1 MTKNHPL
8 TPFIAHTILK
18 LAETG
23 NTNILKKRYIEP
35 EPNCKPVRAKGNP
48 LGIEKFVSL
57 FALYS
62 IGCFI
67 SLIVLVMEKIYE
79 PSKFEET
86 FDEDSIIKI
95 EGIEKEMQSLLDEDL
110 VPLHLQCKVKRLLIE
125 VGMLKNEK

>member
-1 MTKNHPL
+1 MSKYHPL

-23 NTNILKKRYIEP
+23 NTKIIKKRYIEP

-57 FALYS
+57 FVLYS
-62 IGCFI
+62 IGCFV
-67 SLIVLVMEKIYE
+67 SLIILVLENIYK

-86 FDEDSIIKI
+86 FDENSIVKI

-110 VPLHLQCKVKRLLIE
+110 VPLHLRCKVKRLLIE
-125 VGMLKNEK
+125 VGMLKNEQ

>member
-1 MTKNHPL
+1 MTKHHPL

-35 EPNCKPVRAKGNP
+35 EPNCKPVRAKGNS
-48 LGIEKFVSL
+48 LSIEKFVLL
-57 FALYS
+57 FVLYS

-67 SLIVLVMEKIYE
+67 SLIILVIENIYK
-79 PSKFEET
+79 PSKFEES
-86 FDEDSIIKI
+86 FDENSIIKI

-110 VPLHLQCKVKRLLIE
+110 VPLHLRCKVKRLLIE
-125 VGMLKNEK
+125 VGMLKNEQ

>member
-1 MTKNHPL
+1 MSKYHPL

-23 NTNILKKRYIEP
+23 NTNVIKKKYIEP

-57 FALYS
+57 FVLYS
-62 IGCFI
+62 IGCFV
-67 SLIVLVMEKIYE
+67 SLIILVLENIYK

-86 FDEDSIIKI
+86 FDENSIVKI

-110 VPLHLQCKVKRLLIE
+110 VPLHLRCKVKRLLIE
-125 VGMLKNEK
+125 VGMLKNE